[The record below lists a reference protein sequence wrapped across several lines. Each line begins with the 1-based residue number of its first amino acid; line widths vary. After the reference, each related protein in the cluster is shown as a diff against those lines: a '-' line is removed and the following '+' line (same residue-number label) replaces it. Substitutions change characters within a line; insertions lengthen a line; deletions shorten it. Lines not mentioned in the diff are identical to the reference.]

1 MEEYY
6 KKPWLPFT
14 IKSNG
19 FRTLNESFELA
30 KKQNLQIIK
39 PKSMP
44 NFKERIKLIQK
55 KI

>member
-19 FRTLNESFELA
+19 IRTLNESFELA

-44 NFKERIKLIQK
+44 KYFKERILIQK